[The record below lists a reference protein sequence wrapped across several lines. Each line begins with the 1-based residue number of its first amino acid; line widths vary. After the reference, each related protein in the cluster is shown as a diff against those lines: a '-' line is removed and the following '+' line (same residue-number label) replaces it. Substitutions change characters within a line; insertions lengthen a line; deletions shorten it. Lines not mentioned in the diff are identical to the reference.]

1 MVELQIV
8 EIYQS
13 ILQSYSLIVSSSE
26 QYLPLRTFQRQ
37 EKKGGHELQFELH
50 DSPSLL
56 LLLLLLLLLMMFYAK
71 ALVDYSILFSIVR
84 TQINKKLKGNEA
96 FDVYY

>member
-1 MVELQIV
+1 MVGLQIV

-56 LLLLLLLLLMMFYAK
+56 LLLLLLLMMFYAK

>member
-13 ILQSYSLIVSSSE
+13 VLQSYFLTVSSSE

-37 EKKGGHELQFELH
+37 GKKGGHELQFELH
-50 DSPSLL
+50 DSPSLFAVVVAVAVAVAVVVL
-56 LLLLLLLLLMMFYAK
+56 C
-71 ALVDYSILFSIVR
+71 
-84 TQINKKLKGNEA
+84 
-96 FDVYY
+96 

>member
-13 ILQSYSLIVSSSE
+13 ILQSYFLTVSSSE
-26 QYLPLRTFQRQ
+26 QYLPLQTFQRQ

-50 DSPSLL
+50 DSSLL
-56 LLLLLLLLLMMFYAK
+56 LLLLLLLFLLLLLLFYAK
-71 ALVDYSILFSIVR
+71 ALVDFSILFSIVR
-84 TQINKKLKGNEA
+84 THINK
-96 FDVYY
+96 